1 MERHGE
7 RAADVVDAS
16 RRTRLAS
23 ERTYLAWWRSGL
35 TALAVALGAGKLV
48 PELTGGTEWPY
59 LVLGAG
65 YGLLGVAFIG
75 YGWLR
80 QRELERALDEG
91 RYAPLDARGTLVLT
105 AAGVLLAAGTVAV
118 VLLDV

>member
-1 MERHGE
+1 V
-7 RAADVVDAS
+7 ADAT

-35 TALAVALGAGKLV
+35 TAVAVALGAGKLV
-48 PELTGGTEWPY
+48 PELSGGEQWPY
-59 LVLGAG
+59 VVLGSGFAI
-65 YGLLGVAFIG
+65 LALAFIG

-91 RYAPLDARGTLVLT
+91 RYAPLDARASLALT
-105 AAGVLLAAGTVAV
+105 AAGLLLGLGTLAVLL
-118 VLLDV
+118 LD